1 MTKYLKS
8 ILGELYV
15 AQIDIFVTEKRQES
29 AAVLCRIRYVFPDE
43 DDEHPPPRM
52 QVGRGLDT
60 A

>member
-1 MTKYLKS
+1 MTKYLKP

-15 AQIDIFVTEKRQES
+15 AQIDIFVTQKRQEGT
-29 AAVLCRIRYVFPDE
+29 AVLGGIRYVFPDE
-43 DDEHPPPRM
+43 DDEDPLPRM